1 MRFDDDDRKIP
12 EGDYI
17 PGIYNYCNRWCERC
31 LYTDRCMTFEMEKE
45 IKMEIE
51 KEKKREKS
59 MEENKDFWDQVN
71 KTIEEAADLIDEE
84 IPLVKDDFS
93 SFDDWDDEDTQEAL
107 KEFKEKHKKARNQ
120 PLSKVSRKYERTV
133 HQWFED
139 RKETLKEHYDPET
152 KDFSV
157 SYPGISDE
165 AVLKQ
170 LTESVEVILWYEF
183 QIEIKTQRAFS
194 SLYEEKED
202 PGLWKDFPKD
212 SDGSARVASMGI
224 DSSIGAWNYLNNN
237 LPMEKESIKP
247 IIRMLLWMKM
257 EIEKEFPDA
266 KDFVWPPKL

>member
-1 MRFDDDDRKIP
+1 MRFDDDPKIP

-31 LYTDRCMTFEMEKE
+31 MYTDRCMTFEMEKE

-71 KTIEEAADLIDEE
+71 KTIEEAAELIDEE

-93 SFDDWDDEDTQEAL
+93 SFDDWDDEDAHEAMR
-107 KEFKEKHKKARNQ
+107 EYKEKHKKARNQ
-120 PLSKVSRKYERTV
+120 PLSKVARKYEKTV
-133 HQWFED
+133 HQWFKD
-139 RKETLKEHYDPET
+139 RKETLKQHYDPET
-152 KDFSV
+152 KDFNI
-157 SYPGISDE
+157 SYTGIADE

-194 SLYEEKED
+194 SLFEEKED

-224 DSSIGAWNYLNNN
+224 DSSIGAWNYLNNK
-237 LPMEKESIKP
+237 LTSEKETIKP

-257 EIEKEFPDA
+257 EIEKEFPGA
-266 KDFVWPPKL
+266 KDFVWPPKLD